1 MCRIKLRAIII
12 NRIFSRVNREWI
24 ASESFHTDCERR
36 RRRKLRTGIGYR
48 RRNFEKLIVYIFI
61 TYIICKMLHIEF
73 YGFIFDFYRSTLQNY
88 SPATHRTGE
97 SNLFL
102 VHFILILLILCIYNS
117 YFKDGSA
124 LANQICDVQSG
135 KMFVQCA
142 RISQVHCVLVKFSH
156 DQLCWETR
164 RWESQ

>member
-1 MCRIKLRAIII
+1 M
-12 NRIFSRVNREWI
+12 NESRVNRSI
-24 ASESFHTDCERR
+24 
-36 RRRKLRTGIGYR
+36 
-48 RRNFEKLIVYIFI
+48 LIVRGGGGGSSERASDIGGEINRLFI

-135 KMFVQCA
+135 KIFVQCA

-156 DQLCWETR
+156 DQLC
-164 RWESQ
+164 